1 MHNDRQD
8 NIFAD
13 DDALN
18 LIIYGEIET
27 QDRQR
32 KDSKGDCLGLGYL
45 FICKQITEGSE
56 FKFVYES
63 SLRLLSYRAAV

>member
-13 DDALN
+13 DDAFN
-18 LIIYGEIET
+18 FIIYGELET

-32 KDSKGDCLGLGYL
+32 KDGKA
-45 FICKQITEGSE
+45 T
-56 FKFVYES
+56 
-63 SLRLLSYRAAV
+63 A